1 MSQTSVL
8 VIGASGQIG
17 VFAIPLLLASGFEVL
32 ALSRGGKP
40 AWYPAF
46 EDVRWIEGDDAA
58 PGSLPEPDML
68 VSAGPI
74 HLALRLV
81 RQCGR
86 LQRAVV
92 FSTSSV
98 ISKLASA
105 DPGEQRQMQ
114 QILAQEDELATACAS
129 HGIALSLFRPTLVYG
144 CGIDENVSWLANWI
158 RRFGFVPVAGAA
170 AGLRQPVHAEDLA
183 VAAVSTLASPQPMAL
198 KAPLCGGNT
207 ISFREMVEHIFH
219 GLGKPV
225 RILSLP
231 PWSLVAAA
239 RLCRAIPGLRGPRP
253 EMVRREALD
262 LVFDDALPREVLGYR
277 PRAFAPGP
285 ADFSLPTPQR
295 LKRLA
300 GLADS

>member
-1 MSQTSVL
+1 MSRVL
-8 VIGASGQIG
+8 VLGASGQIG
-17 VFAIPLLLASGFEVL
+17 VFAIPLLLAQGFEVL

-40 AWYPAF
+40 AWYPSF
-46 EDVRWIEGDDAA
+46 EDVRWITADATE
-58 PGSLPEPDML
+58 PGRLPEPDML

-81 RQCGR
+81 RQCAQ
-86 LQRAVV
+86 LERAVV

-98 ISKLASA
+98 VSKLASKDA
-105 DPGEQRQMQ
+105 GEQRQMQ
-114 QILAQEDELATACAS
+114 QILAQEEALAKVCAS
-129 HGIALSLFRPTLVYG
+129 RGVALSLYRPTLVYG
-144 CGIDENVSWLANWI
+144 CGLDENVSWLANWI

-183 VAAVSTLASPQPMAL
+183 AAAVSTLASPESLAL
-198 KAPLCGGNT
+198 KAPLCGGST

-219 GLGKPV
+219 GLGRPV

-239 RLCRAIPGLRGPRP
+239 RLCRLIPGLSGPRP
-253 EMVRREALD
+253 EMVRRQAVD
-262 LVFDDALPREVLGYR
+262 LVFDDALPREALGYR

-285 ADFSLPTPQR
+285 ADFSLPTAQR

>member
-1 MSQTSVL
+1 MQARVL
-8 VIGASGQIG
+8 VLGATGQIG
-17 VFAIPLLLASGFEVL
+17 LFTIPLLLAQGFEVL

-40 AWYPAF
+40 AWYPSF
-46 EDVRWIEGDDAA
+46 EDVEWIAADATK

-74 HLALRLV
+74 DLALRLV
-81 RQCGR
+81 GQCGR
-86 LQRAVV
+86 SHRAVV

-98 ISKLASA
+98 ISKLASKDA
-105 DPGEQRQMQ
+105 GEQRQMQ
-114 QILAQEDELATACAS
+114 QILAQEEELAKVCAS
-129 HGIALSLFRPTLVYG
+129 RGIALSLYRPTLVYG
-144 CGIDENVSWLANWI
+144 CGIDDNVSWLANWI
-158 RRFGFVPVAGAA
+158 RRFGFVPVAGGA

-183 VAAVSTLASPQPMAL
+183 TAAVSTLASLEPLAL
-198 KAPLCGGNT
+198 KAPLCGGST

-225 RILSLP
+225 RILALP

-239 RLCRAIPGLRGPRP
+239 RLCRLIPGLSGPRP
-253 EMVRREALD
+253 EMVRRQAVD
-262 LVFDDALPREVLGYR
+262 LVFDDSLPREALGYR

>member
-1 MSQTSVL
+1 MQARVL
-8 VIGASGQIG
+8 VLGASGQIG
-17 VFAIPLLLASGFEVL
+17 MFTIPLLLAQGFEVL

-40 AWYPAF
+40 AWYPAL
-46 EDVRWIEGDDAA
+46 EGVRWIEGDAAA

-74 HLALRLV
+74 HLALLLV
-81 RQCGR
+81 RQCAQ

-105 DPGEQRQMQ
+105 APGEQRQMRH
-114 QILAQEDELATACAS
+114 ILAQEEELATVCAS
-129 HGIALSLFRPTLVYG
+129 RGIVLSLYRPTLVYG
-144 CGIDENVSWLANWI
+144 CGIDGNVSWLADWI
-158 RRFGFVPVAGAA
+158 RRFGFVPLAGAA
-170 AGLRQPVHAEDLA
+170 PGLRQPVHAEDLA
-183 VAAVSTLASPQPMAL
+183 AAAVSTLASPEPLAL
-198 KAPLCGGNT
+198 KAPLCGGST
-207 ISFREMVEHIFH
+207 ISFREMVERIFH
-219 GLGKPV
+219 GQGKPV

-231 PWSLVAAA
+231 PWGLVAAA
-239 RLCRAIPGLRGPRP
+239 RLCRVIPGLRGPHP
-253 EMVRREALD
+253 EMVRREAVD
-262 LVFDDALPREVLGYR
+262 LVFDDALPREALGYR

-285 ADFSLPTPQR
+285 ADFSLPTRER